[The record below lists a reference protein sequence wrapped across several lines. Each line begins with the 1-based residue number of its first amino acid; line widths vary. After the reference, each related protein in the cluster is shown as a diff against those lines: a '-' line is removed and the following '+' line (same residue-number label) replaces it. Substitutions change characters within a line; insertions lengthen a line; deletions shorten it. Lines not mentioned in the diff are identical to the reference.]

1 MILCEDKQKWQ
12 ILTRIIKK
20 KGRTQQEKIIN
31 ESRNI
36 IIDNTEI
43 QRTIKEQLKDSK
55 LDLKK
60 KDKFLETY
68 SLPRLNHEERDNLN
82 RPIIS

>member
-1 MILCEDKQKWQ
+1 M
-12 ILTRIIKK
+12 RIIKK
-20 KGRTQQEKIIN
+20 KERTQQEKIIN

-55 LDLKK
+55 LDLEK
-60 KDKFLETY
+60 
-68 SLPRLNHEERDNLN
+68 NG
-82 RPIIS
+82 